1 MTEASRHDAWQMG
14 DSYDL
19 YMGRW
24 SRKVAPRFLEWLQP
38 GAKLDWLEVGC
49 GTGALSAAILAT
61 CDPKSLAGIDPSEG
75 FLNKARANVKDPR
88 AEFRVGDAQALSL
101 SSHAMDI
108 VVSGLMVNFVPDRQ
122 KALQEMARVARAGA
136 TLAFYV
142 WDYPGGGMGFMRAF
156 WTAAGALDAAARD
169 LSEDRRFPFCTKDQL
184 ANLAQQSGWADVE
197 AGEIEVAT
205 RFSNFDDFWRPF
217 TLGAGPAPGYCVSL
231 PADQRQRLRDKLET
245 DLPYESD
252 GSIAFRARAWVIRG
266 RAA

>member
-1 MTEASRHDAWQMG
+1 M
-14 DSYDL
+14 
-19 YMGRW
+19 
-24 SRKVAPRFLEWLQP
+24 
-38 GAKLDWLEVGC
+38 C
-49 GTGALSAAILAT
+49 GF
-61 CDPKSLAGIDPSEG
+61 DRSL
-75 FLNKARANVKDPR
+75 
-88 AEFRVGDAQALSL
+88 
-101 SSHAMDI
+101 
-108 VVSGLMVNFVPDRQ
+108 
-122 KALQEMARVARAGA
+122 
-136 TLAFYV
+136 
-142 WDYPGGGMGFMRAF
+142 